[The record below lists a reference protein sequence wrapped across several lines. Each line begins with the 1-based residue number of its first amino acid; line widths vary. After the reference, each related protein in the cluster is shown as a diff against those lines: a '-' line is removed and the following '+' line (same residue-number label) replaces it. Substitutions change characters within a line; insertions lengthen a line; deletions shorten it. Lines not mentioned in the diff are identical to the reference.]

1 MKRIALVLAAAFL
14 LAPAVRA
21 EDAAALYTAKC
32 KLCHG
37 ADGKGSPV
45 GIKMGTKDLT
55 VTKLSEA
62 EIAKTIEDGRGKMT
76 PFKGKLEPAQIQAVA
91 KYVKGGLK

>member
-1 MKRIALVLAAAFL
+1 MKRIAIVLAAAFAFAP
-14 LAPAVRA
+14 LARA
-21 EDAAALYTAKC
+21 ESGAEVYTAKC

-37 ADGKGSPV
+37 PDGKGSAV
-45 GIKMGTKDLT
+45 GLKMGAKDLT

-62 EIAKTIEDGRGKMT
+62 EIAKTVEEGRGKMT
-76 PFKGKLEPAQIQAVA
+76 PFKGKLDAGQIQAVA

>member
-1 MKRIALVLAAAFL
+1 MKRIALVLAAAFA
-14 LAPAVRA
+14 LAPLARA
-21 EDAAALYTAKC
+21 EDAAAIYQSKC
-32 KLCHG
+32 KMCHG
-37 ADGKGSPV
+37 PDGKGTPV
-45 GIKMGTKDLT
+45 GVKMGAKDLT

-62 EIAKTIEDGRGKMT
+62 EIAKTVEEGRGKMT

>member
-1 MKRIALVLAAAFL
+1 MKRIALVLAAAFV
-14 LAPAVRA
+14 LAPLARA
-21 EDAAALYTAKC
+21 EDAAAIYQSKC
-32 KLCHG
+32 KMCHG
-37 ADGKGSPV
+37 PDGKGTPV
-45 GIKMGTKDLT
+45 GIKMGAKDLT

-62 EIAKTIEDGRGKMT
+62 EIAKTVEEGRGKMT

>member
-1 MKRIALVLAAAFL
+1 MKRIAMVLAAAFAVAP
-14 LAPAVRA
+14 LARA
-21 EDAAALYTAKC
+21 ESGAEVYAGKC

-37 ADGKGSPV
+37 PDGKGSAV
-45 GIKMGTKDLT
+45 GLKMGAKDLT
-55 VTKLSEA
+55 VTKLSDA
-62 EIAKTIEDGRGKMT
+62 EIAKTVEEGRGKMT

>member
-1 MKRIALVLAAAFL
+1 MKRLALVLAAAFA
-14 LAPAVRA
+14 LAPLARA
-21 EDAAALYTAKC
+21 EDGAALYQSKC
-32 KLCHG
+32 KMCHG

-45 GIKMGTKDLT
+45 GIKMGAKDLT

-62 EIAKTIEDGRGKMT
+62 EIAKTVEEGRGKMT

-91 KYVKGGLK
+91 KYVKAGLK